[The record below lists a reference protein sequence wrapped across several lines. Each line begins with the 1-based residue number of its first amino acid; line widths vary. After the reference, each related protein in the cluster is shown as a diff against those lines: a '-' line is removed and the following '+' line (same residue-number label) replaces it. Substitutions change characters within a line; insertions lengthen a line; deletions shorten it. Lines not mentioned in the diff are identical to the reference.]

1 MVDCQAMGGLV
12 SFITVS
18 GGWDCLFF
26 FDRNMDIGN
35 EVDCPAVSFADT
47 APLED
52 ANMAQ

>member
-26 FDRNMDIGN
+26 FDRNMDIV
-35 EVDCPAVSFADT
+35 EHDLFHTLD
-47 APLED
+47 LFFLILYIHY
-52 ANMAQ
+52 Q